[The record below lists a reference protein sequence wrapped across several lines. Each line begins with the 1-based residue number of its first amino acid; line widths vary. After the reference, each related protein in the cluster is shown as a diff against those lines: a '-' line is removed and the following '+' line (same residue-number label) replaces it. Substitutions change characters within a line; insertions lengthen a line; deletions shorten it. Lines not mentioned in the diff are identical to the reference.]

1 MSVSSLTKHLICS
14 VTFYLS
20 PCLSG
25 SRDESNDWE
34 WTWKKDSHLLDDD
47 QPSFASQTRSGDS
60 IIKMTP
66 KFGYGMLVWG
76 IFLFSYWFK
85 FVSLESLQC
94 EVSQL
99 PKNHSPSSNKVFI
112 LWILSIL
119 MFGGP
124 SCCVLW
130 WFSSLHYLRWM
141 ISLELLGCI
150 WYNPGKRFP
159 HCLQFTSNDS
169 NPTWDE
175 NQNTSIR

>member
-1 MSVSSLTKHLICS
+1 M
-14 VTFYLS
+14 
-20 PCLSG
+20 
-25 SRDESNDWE
+25 
-34 WTWKKDSHLLDDD
+34 KKDSHLLDDD